1 MEKKFEYQSK
11 NYELAWTQNAMQLQ
25 KRKDNNRTGKMGIST
40 LPTIIDYLSLLFYAP
55 DRFNKTNV
63 E

>member
-1 MEKKFEYQSK
+1 MEKRFEYQSK
-11 NYELAWTQNAMQLQ
+11 NYELAWTQNAIQLQ
-25 KRKDNNRTGKMGIST
+25 KRKDNNRTGKVCIST

-63 E
+63 D